1 MFGGIEFFERLEFE
15 LAQHSALRY
24 LRYEACPAGHEL
36 FHSGQAGDKFY
47 VIVRG
52 EVKIMEVSAQNE
64 THPMALRAVPPRR
77 MTDARGRCACLLQQL
92 GLRYRW

>member
-1 MFGGIEFFERLEFE
+1 MRAGRPS
-15 LAQHSALRY
+15 AQHSALRY

-52 EVKIMEVSAQNE
+52 EVKIMEVSATKRNAS
-64 THPMALRAVPPRR
+64 HGFPC
-77 MTDARGRCACLLQQL
+77 CACPSHDRCTWS
-92 GLRYRW
+92 LRLSAPTIGA